1 MVKSFHVLTNNPKGL
16 KPNALFFGDIHLH
29 SVYFISENENG
40 RKVLDKSVFAG
51 RPPESQITSHTALEN
66 TDGQRKLSSLNNEV
80 VSFLRRRA
88 TMSPASLMELPLEE
102 DLFLAVWG
110 LFGISFAKSKHYT
123 VSKISGRAP
132 IISVFS
138 ITKIKLFFTGQK
150 HICLPDAKNKLLLN
164 VCIDCLYEKNLCLR
178 VQLYNNETCSKNL
191 RNFVKLVL
199 YGKK

>member
-66 TDGQRKLSSLNNEV
+66 TDGQRKLSSPNNVV

-88 TMSPASLMELPLEE
+88 TMSPASLMELPLEKIF
-102 DLFLAVWG
+102 LLAV
-110 LFGISFAKSKHYT
+110 
-123 VSKISGRAP
+123 
-132 IISVFS
+132 
-138 ITKIKLFFTGQK
+138 
-150 HICLPDAKNKLLLN
+150 
-164 VCIDCLYEKNLCLR
+164 
-178 VQLYNNETCSKNL
+178 
-191 RNFVKLVL
+191 
-199 YGKK
+199 

>member
-1 MVKSFHVLTNNPKGL
+1 MSVL
-16 KPNALFFGDIHLH
+16 
-29 SVYFISENENG
+29 SW
-40 RKVLDKSVFAG
+40 

-80 VSFLRRRA
+80 VSFLRRSNDESSI
-88 TMSPASLMELPLEE
+88 TDGASVGE

-138 ITKIKLFFTGQK
+138 ITKIKLFYGPKAHLSSWCQEQAFTK
-150 HICLPDAKNKLLLN
+150 CLYRLLLR
-164 VCIDCLYEKNLCLR
+164 KNLCLR
-178 VQLYNNETCSKNL
+178 VQLNNNETCSK
-191 RNFVKLVL
+191 NFVKLVL